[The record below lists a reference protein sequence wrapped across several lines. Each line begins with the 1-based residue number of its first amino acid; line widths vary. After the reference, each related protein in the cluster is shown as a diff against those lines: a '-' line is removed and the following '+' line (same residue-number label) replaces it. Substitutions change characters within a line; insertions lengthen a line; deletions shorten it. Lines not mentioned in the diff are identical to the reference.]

1 MERVYAQL
9 REDITFGKFKPGEH
23 LSERF
28 LTQTYGVSRVTM
40 REVIGQLATQ
50 GYLTI
55 EKNRGATV
63 TKLSLEDVN
72 VIYNILMRCES
83 YAAGLFAD
91 RRDTAILRK
100 LEFLHDSMK
109 AKESKLSSK
118 IWLQLND
125 DFHKLIYSN
134 CGNAILSDLIF
145 HTRLRIYRFRML
157 TTELRIINFYLKQH
171 NKILAAIRKGN
182 GELTERFMADHISAA
197 RRHRFETLRE
207 FGDLLL

>member
-1 MERVYAQL
+1 
-9 REDITFGKFKPGEH
+9 
-23 LSERF
+23 
-28 LTQTYGVSRVTM
+28 M

-55 EKNRGATV
+55 ERNRGATV

-91 RRDTAILRK
+91 RQDTAVIRE
-100 LEFLHDSMK
+100 LESLHERMQ
-109 AKESKLSSK
+109 AKESNLSSK
-118 IWLQLND
+118 VWLQLND

-134 CGNAILSDLIF
+134 CGSAILTDLIF

-157 TTELRIINFYLKQH
+157 TTELKVMNFYRKQH
-171 NKILAAIRKGN
+171 RSILSAIRKGN
-182 GELTERFMADHISAA
+182 GRLTEKFMADHIDAA
-197 RRHRFETLRE
+197 RAHRFVTLSE
-207 FGDLLL
+207 IGDWL